1 MDTLEGVM
9 LIPPDRGQLLGR
21 AVWKSRYVTVGRR
34 GTAKEHQSSPSYTKL
49 TSSSR
54 ASQPLAKISI
64 DDYCLSIYKTK
75 VNPPQR
81 LSSQRQAKPDSIQ
94 PPVDRQDWEPTH
106 QWPLSSVVDCTVQT
120 VAHRKQGPVLP
131 TLIVTISDAQ
141 RKRRSSRAAGLIT
154 SSKESSS
161 STTVLWFR
169 SPNDEPHVS
178 LHEWVRFIMSRRGGP
193 MSPDSP
199 MSPVLTNPF
208 SPKPRDGSDYFP
220 RPGSHGRGLQHKA
233 STATYSTAGGARER
247 PLTFSSESPSLRS
260 KRSDVSSPSSFNYPV
275 QQLPFNIPG
284 QHYTTVLPSDIPS
297 PITAGPSEYQ
307 GEFIE
312 GWTSAQGRSSTVSS
326 PTRGRDSISSH
337 AHQPSV
343 TESSSPPAPRE
354 TILDRAFQLRC
365 IPGSDADVPGEEKLS
380 SLARFDALMK
390 EADEKRRQ
398 REATQRAEQAAMR
411 STFDADDSSEEE
423 EVVPESDTDTDNSD
437 RYSNEA
443 DNRSQPSLI
452 PPTTKRALKFIASRH
467 DLTEEHDDQTPTRRP
482 MSRNPVSFH
491 GGMMTSL
498 GQIAPSRPHTAHGKS
513 RPNQAASGPQ
523 SPPLP
528 ASATETSMR
537 SPVGRPSDEGT
548 VRPSMEK
555 RQSTSSAK
563 RLSFTEFTK
572 RLSSTSSLLLVQTN
586 ASSGSS
592 REGGEGPG
600 YHSQQHPQIGVGL
613 VPRSSQALRS
623 SMGPSRD
630 REREDQDNKCGWR
643 GSVGVIGGEGGFL

>member
-1 MDTLEGVM
+1 MDSLEGVM

-21 AVWKSRYVTVGRR
+21 AVWKARYVVAGRKGITR
-34 GTAKEHQSSPSYTKL
+34 EQQNSPSYAKL
-49 TSSSR
+49 TGSSR
-54 ASQPLAKISI
+54 ASQSVAKISTE
-64 DDYCLSIYKTK
+64 DYCLSIYKTK
-75 VNPPQR
+75 
-81 LSSQRQAKPDSIQ
+81 
-94 PPVDRQDWEPTH
+94 PPVDRQDNWEPTH
-106 QWPLSSVVDCTVQT
+106 QWPLSSVVDCSVQT

-131 TLIVTISDAQ
+131 TLIVTISDQQ

-154 SSKESSS
+154 SNKESS

-178 LHEWVRFIMSRRGGP
+178 LHEWVRFIMSRRGAP

-208 SPKPRDGSDYFP
+208 APKPREGSDYFP
-220 RPGSHGRGLQHKA
+220 RPSSHGRGLQHKA
-233 STATYSTAGGARER
+233 STATYSTSGAPRER

-275 QQLPFNIPG
+275 QQSPFSIPG
-284 QHYTTVLPSDIPS
+284 QHYTTVLPTDIPS
-297 PITAGPSEYQ
+297 PTTVGPADYQ

-390 EADEKRRQ
+390 EADEKRKQ
-398 REATQRAEQAAMR
+398 RESAQRAEQAAMR
-411 STFDADDSSEEE
+411 STFEADDSSDEED
-423 EVVPESDTDTDNSD
+423 VVPESDTDTENSD
-437 RYSNEA
+437 AYSNEG
-443 DNRSQPSLI
+443 DGRSQPSLI

-467 DLTEEHDDQTPTRRP
+467 DLTGESDDQVPTRRP

-491 GGMMTSL
+491 GGIMSSL
-498 GQIAPSRPHTAHGKS
+498 TQAPPSRPHTAHAKS
-513 RPNQAASGPQ
+513 RPNQAGGGSGPA

-528 ASATETSMR
+528 ASATER
-537 SPVGRPSDEGT
+537 SGLSSATNVVRGRPSEEGT
-548 VRPSMEK
+548 VRPSIEK
-555 RQSTSSAK
+555 RQSSSSAK
-563 RLSFTEFTK
+563 RPTRAREVVGRAEKS
-572 RLSSTSSLLLVQTN
+572 RLSTSKPT
-586 ASSGSS
+586 S
-592 REGGEGPG
+592 R
-600 YHSQQHPQIGVGL
+600 
-613 VPRSSQALRS
+613 
-623 SMGPSRD
+623 
-630 REREDQDNKCGWR
+630 
-643 GSVGVIGGEGGFL
+643 

>member
-1 MDTLEGVM
+1 MSD
-9 LIPPDRGQLLGR
+9 
-21 AVWKSRYVTVGRR
+21 
-34 GTAKEHQSSPSYTKL
+34 
-49 TSSSR
+49 
-54 ASQPLAKISI
+54 LA
-64 DDYCLSIYKTK
+64 
-75 VNPPQR
+75 
-81 LSSQRQAKPDSIQ
+81 Q
-94 PPVDRQDWEPTH
+94 PPLDRQDWEPTH
-106 QWPLSSVVDCTVQT
+106 QWPLSSVVDCIVQT

-131 TLIVTISDAQ
+131 TLIVTISDQQ
-141 RKRRSSRAAGLIT
+141 RKRRSSRAAGLM
-154 SSKESSS
+154 SANKESTS
-161 STTVLWFR
+161 TVLWFR

-178 LHEWVRFIMSRRGGP
+178 LQEWVRYIMSRRGGP
-193 MSPDSP
+193 LSPDSP

-208 SPKPRDGSDYFP
+208 SSKPRDASDYFP
-220 RPGSHGRGLQHKA
+220 RPSSGNPNHGRGLQHKA
-233 STATYSTAGGARER
+233 STATYSTTGGPRER

-275 QQLPFNIPG
+275 QQLAFTIPG
-284 QHYTTVLPSDIPS
+284 QLYTTVLPSDIPS
-297 PITAGPSEYQ
+297 PTTAQPSEYQ

-380 SLARFDALMK
+380 SLARFDALML
-390 EADEKRRQ
+390 EADEKRKQ
-398 REATQRAEQAAMR
+398 REAAQRPQQVAMR
-411 STFDADDSSEEE
+411 STFDADDSSDEED
-423 EVVPESDTDTDNSD
+423 VVPESDTDTDNSD
-437 RYSNEA
+437 SYSQEQEG
-443 DNRSQPSLI
+443 RTQPSLI

-467 DLTEEHDDQTPTRRP
+467 DLNEEADSQVPTRRA

-491 GGMMTSL
+491 GGSMTSL
-498 GQIAPSRPHTAHGKS
+498 SQAPPLRPHTSHAKS
-513 RPNQAASGPQ
+513 RPNQSAASIPS

-528 ASATETSMR
+528 ASAIDASGLSSATT
-537 SPVGRPSDEGT
+537 VTGGRGSEEGT
-548 VRPSMEK
+548 VRASVEK
-555 RQSTSSAK
+555 RQSSSSAK

-600 YHSQQHPQIGVGL
+600 FLQQQHQHQQVGG
-613 VPRSSQALRS
+613 RASQAYRA
-623 SMGPSRD
+623 SMGPPRD
-630 REREDQDNKCGWR
+630 REREEHEQKCGWR
-643 GSVGVIGGEGGFL
+643 GSVIGTEGGFL